1 MDTITV
7 IGYLAGLL
15 TTLAFLPQ
23 VIKAWRSRSTADIST
38 AMFVTL
44 CAGIVLWLVY
54 GVLRADVP
62 LIVSNA
68 VTLSLAGSILALKL
82 RHDRVPGPSL

>member
-7 IGYLAGLL
+7 IGYFAGLL
-15 TTLAFLPQ
+15 TTLSFLPQ
-23 VIKAWRSRSTADIST
+23 VVKAWRSRSTADIST

-44 CAGIVLWLVY
+44 CAGIVLWLIY
-54 GVLRADVP
+54 GFLRADGP

-68 VTLSLAGSILALKL
+68 ITLSLAGSILALKL
-82 RHDRVPGPSL
+82 RHDGAPKPGL